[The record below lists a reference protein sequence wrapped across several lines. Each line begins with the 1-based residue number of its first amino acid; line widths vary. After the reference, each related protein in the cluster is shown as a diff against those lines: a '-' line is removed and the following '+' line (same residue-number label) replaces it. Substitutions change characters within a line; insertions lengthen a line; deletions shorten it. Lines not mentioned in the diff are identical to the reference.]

1 MKKGNSLIAN
11 ISKLNTFINMTKSNE
26 HLGVYIEKILN
37 NRSKNLKF
45 ISDFD
50 YIALDLLYTSLQI
63 MNNNH
68 LTKEELAKLDQK
80 ELKYYMDK
88 VKGISYFKMQVPSI
102 KTEESLIDY
111 LRTALANG
119 EYVCNYNN
127 TIMFDNGLVVDSEW
141 LVEFANFLIT
151 SLNNNLNLSQDRTS
165 YSFYTVTIPEDQ
177 SLSLNKFVKDIALY
191 EYSVCHKDNRILSYQ
206 DVKYLIDILSDIE
219 GYDFKKL
226 QEINST
232 LSKERFSL
240 SINKKNAT
248 FTKEEKVA
256 LEKIYNEHDDSNKLL
271 TEFIED
277 TFKCYNSKSNKNK
290 RRLINTYELLR
301 SLVHAYKENYP
312 LEKCRKAYEISSTTR
327 EDILNAFAISNFYIN
342 YIYDEENLH
351 RLFNYS
357 LLDLNELKPSIIDYE
372 TPEYKNIIF
381 DLSKLNKKVVV
392 INRRINKCLNNT
404 RLIPKNNI
412 KLLSE
417 NSAGLARNC
426 AELEHLVKEIK
437 YRREALND
445 AKDEN
450 RHDSNINKTKL
461 NYIKDAIISGRFN
474 YDNETTTMIFD
485 SYSPKDYHHSFHL
498 EISLND
504 FIAVLLSDHNRNTR
518 INFYQM

>member
-1 MKKGNSLIAN
+1 MKKGNSLVAN

-26 HLGVYIEKILN
+26 YLGIYIEKILN

-63 MNNNH
+63 MSNNKH
-68 LTKEELAKLDQK
+68 LTKDEYAKLDKK

-111 LRTALANG
+111 LKLALANG

-127 TIMFDNGLVVDSEW
+127 TIKFDNGIVVDSEW
-141 LVEFANFLIT
+141 LVEFASFLIT
-151 SLNNNLNLSQDRTS
+151 SMNNNENLSLNRDS
-165 YSFYTVTIPEDQ
+165 YSFYTVTIPEEHK
-177 SLSLNKFVKDIALY
+177 SFNTFIKDIILY
-191 EYSVCHKDNRILSYQ
+191 EYTVSRKDNKLLSYQ
-206 DVKYLIDILSDIE
+206 DVKYLIDMLNDIK

-226 QEINST
+226 QELNSK
-232 LSKERFSL
+232 LSKEHFCL
-240 SINKKNAT
+240 SVNKKTAI
-248 FTKEEKVA
+248 FTKDEKSTI
-256 LEKIYNEHDDSNKLL
+256 EKLYNEDGSNKVL
-271 TEFIED
+271 TEYIEE
-277 TFKCYNSKSNKNK
+277 TLKCYNSNANQNK

-301 SLVHAYKENYP
+301 SLVHAYKENYS
-312 LEKCRKAYEISSTTR
+312 LEKCRKAYAISSTSR
-327 EDILNAFAISNFYIN
+327 AEILNAFAISNFYIN
-342 YIYDEENLH
+342 YVYDEENIH

-372 TPEYKNIIF
+372 TPEYKNIIS
-381 DLSKLNKKVVV
+381 DLSKLNKKVVSV
-392 INRRINKCLNNT
+392 NRRINKCLNNT
-404 RLIPKNNI
+404 RLIPKNNL
-412 KLLSE
+412 KLLEE

-450 RHDSNINKTKL
+450 RHESNINKTKL
-461 NYIKDAIISGRFN
+461 NYIKDAITSGHFN
-474 YDNETTTMIFD
+474 YNPETTCMVFD
-485 SYSPKDYHHSFHL
+485 SYNPKDYRHSFHL
-498 EISLND
+498 EIPLND
-504 FIAVLLSDHNRNTR
+504 FIAILLSDHNRNIR